1 MLMSLKQEYNT
12 IQFEPRIKLNHNMY
26 IIQRTGNEN
35 IHTYQVEVMILI
47 QPQILVTNLQ
57 GNVWQLVGR
66 INNPILGVKEL
77 MPATGS

>member
-1 MLMSLKQEYNT
+1 MIMSLKQRK
-12 IQFEPRIKLNHNMY
+12 IKFESRIKLNHYMY
-26 IIQRTGNEN
+26 IIQQTGNEN

-77 MPATGS
+77 MPVTGS

>member
-26 IIQRTGNEN
+26 IIQQTGNEN

-47 QPQILVTNLQ
+47 QP
-57 GNVWQLVGR
+57 
-66 INNPILGVKEL
+66 
-77 MPATGS
+77 